1 MVEGAHMS
9 DVVIRTDNLSKKFTI
24 GSQSNYN
31 TVRNY
36 NTLRDQIAM
45 GVAGFFKSRKRAA
58 ESPNV
63 FWALK
68 DVSMEVK
75 RGEVVGL
82 IGRNGA
88 GKSTLLKVL
97 SRITEPSSGFAKI
110 RGRVASL
117 LEVGTGFHAELTG
130 RENTYLNGAIL
141 GMKRA
146 EIRRKFDDIVDFAE
160 IHKFIDTPVKRY
172 STGMY
177 LRLAFAVA
185 AHLESEILFVDE
197 VLAVGDAAF
206 QRKCLGKMGEV
217 ARDGRTILF
226 VSHNLEA
233 VERLC
238 ATARMLTQ
246 GRITCSGSSKDVIAA
261 YLSSSP
267 NVTQETLENRR
278 DRRGDGKLRFTDI
291 RFLSEDGMEIE
302 VVQAGQ
308 DVQFSVGYRAGD
320 RDLKNLVISIDIF
333 APSGQCMVIMNSEVV
348 GIDFSSA
355 PTCGRFICRVERFP
369 LAPGTYYINVFGMV
383 NGSIADWIQQAA
395 ILTVEAGDFYGSGR
409 MPLNTHGGF
418 LVLQEWNLE
427 RSPIAAGSAAGD

>member
-1 MVEGAHMS
+1 MN
-9 DVVIRTDNLSKKFTI
+9 DIVIRTENLSKKFTI
-24 GSQSNYN
+24 GSQSNYD
-31 TVRNY
+31 
-36 NTLRDQIAM
+36 TLRDQIAT
-45 GVAGFFKSRKRAA
+45 GVAGFFKSRKRGA

-97 SRITEPSSGFAKI
+97 SRITEPSSGFAEI

-130 RENTYLNGAIL
+130 RENIYLNGAIL

-160 IHKFIDTPVKRY
+160 VSGFIDTPVKHY
-172 STGMY
+172 SSGMY
-177 LRLAFAVA
+177 VRLAFAVA
-185 AHLESEILFVDE
+185 AHLEPEILFVDE
-197 VLAVGDAAF
+197 VLAVGDVAF

-217 ARDGRTILF
+217 ARDGRTIVF
-226 VSHNLEA
+226 VSHNMAA
-233 VERLC
+233 VESLC

-246 GRITCSGSSKDVIAA
+246 GRITCNGSSKDVIAT
-261 YLSSSP
+261 YLSSIP
-267 NVTQETLENRR
+267 RVTHETLENRR
-278 DRRGDGKLRFTDI
+278 DRRGDGKFRFTDI
-291 RFLSEDGMEIE
+291 RFLSEDGMEME

-308 DVQFSVGYRAGD
+308 DVQFSVGYRASD
-320 RDLKNLVISIDIF
+320 RNLKNVVISIDIF
-333 APSGQCMVIMNSEVV
+333 AQSGQCMIILNSELV
-348 GIDFSSA
+348 GVDFASA
-355 PTCGRFICRVERFP
+355 PTCGRFTCRVERFP
-369 LAPGTYYINVFGMV
+369 LSPGTYYITLFGMV
-383 NGSIADWIQQAA
+383 NGSIADWVQQAA

-409 MPLNTHGGF
+409 MPHKTHGGF

-427 RSPIAAGSAAGD
+427 RLTIAAASAAGD